1 MNEII
6 CIIGCCFIGGFL
18 APLGD
23 DLAEM
28 YRDEARANRIAER
41 SYDIHQ
47 ESARERAT
55 VADLDVSQDL
65 EPILTFAT
73 R

>member
-1 MNEII
+1 MREVI

-18 APLGD
+18 APLGE

-28 YRDEARANRIAER
+28 YREDSRANRIAER
-41 SYDIHQ
+41 SYELHQ

-55 VADLDVSQDL
+55 VADLDVVEDG

>member
-1 MNEII
+1 MKELL

-18 APLGD
+18 APIGSD
-23 DLAEM
+23 VIEM
-28 YRDEARANRIAER
+28 QRDEARANRIAER
-41 SYDIHQ
+41 SYEIHQ